1 MVVKRQE
8 RWLRRNQFANQ
19 QIMKEFLKKNRTWV
33 IKLAAVFFV
42 ILLLLTFF
50 SNTIMN
56 YSLPQVATQTIQSGT
71 ITSKVRGSGT
81 VTTANPYNVTVSS
94 ERKIKIV
101 NVKEGDSVEQGALLV
116 MFEDTDSSDLTQAKK
131 TLEQAKTDYQKYIV
145 ANELSNEVVQRVENG
160 QYGDFSGYKTRLEQA
175 KQSVDAYQTQVD
187 SYTSSTKKL
196 QAQLDALQNTTADT
210 SAEQSAL
217 DVANQELQ
225 AAQAEQTTAEN
236 TVNSMQEQYSLYQE
250 SGNDV
255 SGVAASL
262 AVAKN
267 TLMNAQNRVT
277 NAQLAV
283 DKAQA
288 ALTAKQDNSQNK
300 PEISKIQTQ
309 LNSENAI
316 LSAATDNLTKAQ
328 SDHGKIMAEM
338 NSEAELAAL
347 YSAISDAQSALDKL
361 TVDGGNKITAPVSGV
376 VSNITITKGQTVAA
390 AETLMTITG
399 KDNGYTATITVTSE
413 QAKRVKT
420 GDTADINES
429 WYYSDIAATVTAIR
443 NDKEN
448 PGKSKLIDL
457 KVTGD
462 VTEGTTLNFAIGDKS
477 KTYDMIVPNG
487 AVREDNNG
495 KFILIIRE
503 KSSPLGNR
511 YFAKRIDV
519 DVTASDDVNSAVTG
533 ELEGYEYVITTSTKA
548 IKAGDQVR
556 LKKS

>member
-1 MVVKRQE
+1 
-8 RWLRRNQFANQ
+8 
-19 QIMKEFLKKNRTWV
+19 MKEFLKKNRTWV

-533 ELEGYEYVITTSTKA
+533 ELEGYEYVITTTTKA

>member
-1 MVVKRQE
+1 
-8 RWLRRNQFANQ
+8 
-19 QIMKEFLKKNRTWV
+19 MKESLKKNRTWV

-56 YSLPQVATQTIQSGT
+56 YSLPQVATQAIQSGT

-116 MFEDTDSSDLTQAKK
+116 MFEDTDSSDLTRAKK

-160 QYGDFSGYKTRLEQA
+160 QSGDFSGYKTRLEQA
-175 KQSVDAYQTQVD
+175 KQSVDAYQVQVD

-210 SAEQSAL
+210 SAEQRAL

-288 ALTAKQDNSQNK
+288 ALTAKQDNAQNK
-300 PEISKIQTQ
+300 SEISKIQTQ

-316 LSAATDNLTKAQ
+316 LSEATENLTKAQ
-328 SDHGKIMAEM
+328 SEHGKIMTEM

-361 TVDGGNKITAPVSGV
+361 TADGGNKITAPVSGV

-390 AETLMTITG
+390 EETLMTITG

-443 NDKEN
+443 NNKEN

>member
-1 MVVKRQE
+1 
-8 RWLRRNQFANQ
+8 
-19 QIMKEFLKKNRTWV
+19 MKEFLKKNRTWV

-519 DVTASDDVNSAVTG
+519 DITASDDVNSAVTG

>member
-1 MVVKRQE
+1 
-8 RWLRRNQFANQ
+8 
-19 QIMKEFLKKNRTWV
+19 MKESLKKNRTWV

-56 YSLPQVATQTIQSGT
+56 YSLPQVATQAIQSGT

-116 MFEDTDSSDLTQAKK
+116 MFEDTDSSDLTRAKK

-160 QYGDFSGYKTRLEQA
+160 QSGDFSGYKTRLEQA
-175 KQSVDAYQTQVD
+175 KQSVDAYQAQVD

-210 SAEQSAL
+210 SAEQRAL

-236 TVNSMQEQYSLYQE
+236 TVNSIQEQYSLYQE
-250 SGNDV
+250 SENDV

-288 ALTAKQDNSQNK
+288 ALTAKQDNAQNK
-300 PEISKIQTQ
+300 SEISKIQTQ

-316 LSAATDNLTKAQ
+316 LSEATENLTKAQ
-328 SDHGKIMAEM
+328 SDHGKIMTEM

-361 TVDGGNKITAPVSGV
+361 TADGGNKIAAPVSGV

-390 AETLMTITG
+390 EETLMTITG

-443 NDKEN
+443 NNKEN

>member
-1 MVVKRQE
+1 
-8 RWLRRNQFANQ
+8 
-19 QIMKEFLKKNRTWV
+19 MKEFLKKNRTWV

-533 ELEGYEYVITTSTKA
+533 ELEGYEYAITTSTKA

>member
-1 MVVKRQE
+1 M
-8 RWLRRNQFANQ
+8 
-19 QIMKEFLKKNRTWV
+19 
-33 IKLAAVFFV
+33 
-42 ILLLLTFF
+42 
-50 SNTIMN
+50 
-56 YSLPQVATQTIQSGT
+56 
-71 ITSKVRGSGT
+71 
-81 VTTANPYNVTVSS
+81 
-94 ERKIKIV
+94 
-101 NVKEGDSVEQGALLV
+101 
-116 MFEDTDSSDLTQAKK
+116 
-131 TLEQAKTDYQKYIV
+131 

-160 QYGDFSGYKTRLEQA
+160 QSGDFSGYKTRLEQA
-175 KQSVDAYQTQVD
+175 KQSVDAYQAQVD

-236 TVNSMQEQYSLYQE
+236 TVNSLQEQYSLYQE
-250 SGNDV
+250 AGNDV

-262 AVAKN
+262 AAAKN

-288 ALTAKQDNSQNK
+288 ALTAKQDNAQNK

-316 LSAATDNLTKAQ
+316 LSEATDNLTKAQ
-328 SDHGKIMAEM
+328 SDHGKIMTEM
-338 NSEAELAAL
+338 NSETELAAL

-361 TVDGGNKITAPVSGV
+361 TADGGNKITAPVSGV

-390 AETLMTITG
+390 EETLMTITG

>member
-1 MVVKRQE
+1 
-8 RWLRRNQFANQ
+8 
-19 QIMKEFLKKNRTWV
+19 MKESMKESLKKNRTWV

-145 ANELSNEVVQRVENG
+145 ANELSNEVVQRVESG
-160 QYGDFSGYKTRLEQA
+160 QSGDFSGYKTRLEQA
-175 KQSVDAYQTQVD
+175 KQSVDAYQAQVD

-225 AAQAEQTTAEN
+225 AAQADQTTAEN
-236 TVNSMQEQYSLYQE
+236 TVNSLQEQYSLYQE

-262 AVAKN
+262 AAAKN

-316 LSAATDNLTKAQ
+316 LSEATDNLTKAQ
-328 SDHGKIMAEM
+328 SDHGKIMTEM
-338 NSEAELAAL
+338 NSETELAAL

-361 TVDGGNKITAPVSGV
+361 TADGGNKITAPVSGV

-390 AETLMTITG
+390 EETLMTITG

>member
-1 MVVKRQE
+1 
-8 RWLRRNQFANQ
+8 
-19 QIMKEFLKKNRTWV
+19 MKEFLKKNRTWV

-267 TLMNAQNRVT
+267 TLMNAQNRAT